1 MASMIFRGR
10 TAADIAKLYYA
21 EHGMDGETNDE
32 KNKKAMKQTHKLTIE
47 QLYMFDYQLYTPL
60 STMYNLFTMLKL
72 DKAVFEPLRLS
83 KAAETAIKSHPAL
96 LTKFTFNDD
105 GEIGQSYDESIMP
118 EIRVEKISEFDLKF
132 LKDTLV
138 QPFKMINTRLFR
150 CRIFETEK
158 ALYLFFDIHHTI
170 FDGTSFKVLI
180 NSIAQAY
187 EGVSIPTDYYYF
199 MLKKREEIALTAFY
213 EESRKYFEERYDG
226 NDRITY
232 PTVDYVT
239 RENKIG
245 HIQCEM
251 NIDTAK
257 LDSIKKHF
265 GVSRN
270 EFFITVSAIAVS
282 LYSNNPNVML
292 SWIYNGREDAQ
303 MMNTVGLLYRDLPV
317 AFRFDK
323 NMNMGDIFADVHSQV
338 QNAIKHSC
346 YPYIEKNANVIEG
359 DVAAVLYQS
368 DIRDAGKIGE
378 TDIETV
384 EIKQNRAASQS
395 VLDIEVLDSAKGLRL
410 SLNYSSSRY
419 KQTSMENFGDSFVR
433 IAAFL
438 ALNICENNI
447 TVGEL
452 SDEVERNV

>member
-1 MASMIFRGR
+1 
-10 TAADIAKLYYA
+10 
-21 EHGMDGETNDE
+21 
-32 KNKKAMKQTHKLTIE
+32 
-47 QLYMFDYQLYTPL
+47 
-60 STMYNLFTMLKL
+60 
-72 DKAVFEPLRLS
+72 
-83 KAAETAIKSHPAL
+83 
-96 LTKFTFNDD
+96 
-105 GEIGQSYDESIMP
+105 
-118 EIRVEKISEFDLKF
+118 
-132 LKDTLV
+132 
-138 QPFKMINTRLFR
+138 
-150 CRIFETEK
+150 
-158 ALYLFFDIHHTI
+158 
-170 FDGTSFKVLI
+170 
-180 NSIAQAY
+180 
-187 EGVSIPTDYYYF
+187 
-199 MLKKREEIALTAFY
+199 
-213 EESRKYFEERYDG
+213 
-226 NDRITY
+226 
-232 PTVDYVT
+232 
-239 RENKIG
+239 
-245 HIQCEM
+245 
-251 NIDTAK
+251 
-257 LDSIKKHF
+257 
-265 GVSRN
+265 
-270 EFFITVSAIAVS
+270 
-282 LYSNNPNVML
+282 
-292 SWIYNGREDAQ
+292 

-438 ALNICENNI
+438 AYNICENNI